1 MKKPFLFFAMLL
13 LGAAGLLRAQETVLF
28 SDDFE
33 SGNLNNW
40 TLIDAD
46 GDGNNWSNII
56 STYTNAF
63 AHSGDHV
70 AASISWNADV
80 TYTPDNYMVSPL
92 VEGAFKINYF
102 VVVNVDFPDHYG
114 IAVSST
120 GTDPSDFTMV
130 FDELV
135 LYGSSGGWF
144 EKEVEL
150 PVGTKYVAFRH
161 YNSDDNNFLL
171 IDDVVITE
179 KTPANV
185 ISTANWYA
193 VMSGMG
199 FSNCFYSFGLHQL
212 LQTEVASGE
221 MNGHAGSYANGYY
234 WGVLYGAGG
243 TRSLYKA
250 PVDNSNKTI
259 GEPQVI
265 VEDFSNSIQCMSF
278 NPDDGMMYFVD
289 IVRPFEN
296 QFIPRLGR
304 FNLSDPAGSQT
315 IISELDF
322 NPQGFA
328 INRNGDAYCLKDG
341 ADLYLM
347 NLTNGSTMLVGST
360 GCSESNYHCLA
371 FDLETNELI
380 WAMNRSIMM
389 QMIPVSFYIVD
400 TETGAAQHIGDMD
413 GCFSVDYLFSVPNDE
428 GVAEVQGEG
437 IALWP
442 NPTGNTLFLEDADDE
457 TVSVYDLNGRLVL
470 QVRYNGSLHVG
481 SLAPGIYMV
490 AVKDRKMRFVK
501 E

>member
-1 MKKPFLFFAMLL
+1 MKKLFLFFAMLL
-13 LGAAGLLRAQETVLF
+13 FGAAGLLKAQETVLF

-46 GDGNNWSNII
+46 GDGNNWEAV
-56 STYTNAF
+56 TPGF
-63 AHSGDHV
+63 ADVQAYSGSY
-70 AASISWNADV
+70 AAYSFSWNANV
-80 TYTPDNYMVSPL
+80 VYTPDNYLVSPL
-92 VEGAFKINYF
+92 VEGAKGIHYY
-102 VVVNVDFPDHYG
+102 VLVNADYPDHYG

-120 GTDPSDFTMV
+120 GTNPSDFTMV
-130 FDELV
+130 FDEIV
-135 LYGSSGGWF
+135 SGTGWI

-150 PVGTKYVAFRH
+150 PGGTQYVAFRH
-161 YNSDDNNFLL
+161 YESDDNNFLFV
-171 IDDVVITE
+171 DDVTIVAAPSFPTIL
-179 KTPANV
+179 
-185 ISTANWYA
+185 STANWYA

-212 LQTEVASGE
+212 QQTEVASGE
-221 MNGHAGSYANGYY
+221 LLGHAGSYANGCY
-234 WGVLYGAGG
+234 WAVLYGDGG
-243 TRSLYKA
+243 TRGLYKA

-259 GEPQVI
+259 GEPQMI
-265 VEDFSNSIQCMSF
+265 VEEFSNSFQCMSF

-289 IVRPFEN
+289 IVKPSED

-328 INRNGDAYCLKDG
+328 INRDGEAYCLKDG
-341 ADLYLM
+341 ADLYRM
-347 NLTNGSTMLVGST
+347 DLTNGSTMLVGST
-360 GCSESNYHCLA
+360 GYSTPNSHCLA

-380 WAMNRSIMM
+380 WAMNSSFMGM
-389 QMIPVSFYIVD
+389 MIPVSFYIVD

-413 GCFSVDYLFSVPNDE
+413 GCFSVDCLFSVPNDE
-428 GVAEVQGEG
+428 GVAEAHGNG

-481 SLAPGIYMV
+481 SLVPGIYMV
-490 AVKDRKMRFVK
+490 AVKDRRMRFVK